1 MSEEEHGKII
11 IFINDVKYEAPKE
24 EMTGSELK
32 QLANIPPGNR
42 LFKEEPGVHEDK
54 PIADN
59 EVVHLRSSYKFYDLP
74 PATFGD

>member
-1 MSEEEHGKII
+1 
-11 IFINDVKYEAPKE
+11 
-24 EMTGSELK
+24 MTGSELK

-59 EVVHLRSSYKFYDLP
+59 EVVRLRSGYKFYDLP